1 MRRSISAR
9 IFAGFL
15 LVVLVFAAVMG
26 FTFYRMQ
33 EVGRQLDLINSSY
46 LRLTQSSSELYIIQR
61 NMLYWVAERSAGRGR
76 SRFIQTQVRAARRY
90 RLQQLEHALN
100 VVTRTQKSQLGEH
113 DQLFFHRTQKLLTKL
128 KSTFEKNEAPF
139 EKLFSD
145 LSEKEAE
152 REDVGESL
160 FKDENALVG
169 TIRRVRGSLNGRV
182 KAVGLQIEEDQRYVV
197 WAGLALVLA
206 LLISLIVTYRARQML
221 RPLKV
226 LVEGTKR
233 IGSGDYA
240 ERVTINSNDELGLL
254 AGEFNSMAA
263 AVEER
268 EQRLIR
274 SERLATAGRLASH
287 ITHEVRNP
295 LSSISLN
302 AEMLAEEL
310 EGLPTEKS
318 DEALT
323 LCREIHREVDRLTEI
338 TEEYLRFARLP
349 KPHLEA
355 EQLNDV
361 LSSLI
366 SFISKEMK
374 QRNVELVAEL
384 ESGLPTIQA
393 DENQLRQAFL
403 NLLRNAGE
411 SMGEAGGKVIIRTAK
426 HDGSIRVEIADQ
438 GEGIS
443 AENLAQIFEPFFS
456 TKRHG
461 TGLGLALTQ
470 QIFDEHGGSIRVVSK
485 IGEGTTFVVELPTA
499 SAVRDRSTPA

>member
-15 LVVLVFAAVMG
+15 LVVLLFASVMG

-33 EVGRQLDLINSSY
+33 EVGRQLELINSSY
-46 LRLTQSSSELYIIQR
+46 LRLTQSLSELYIIQR

-76 SRFIQTQVRAARRY
+76 SRFIQTQVRATRRY
-90 RLQQLEHALN
+90 RLQQVEHALR
-100 VVTRTQKSQLGEH
+100 VVTRTKKSQLDVH
-113 DQLFFHRTQKLLTKL
+113 DQQFFDRTQELLTKL
-128 KSTFEKNEAPF
+128 KRTFEQNEEAF
-139 EKLFSD
+139 EQLFSD
-145 LSEKEAE
+145 SASSETR
-152 REDVGESL
+152 REEVGEGL
-160 FKDENALVG
+160 FKDENGLVG
-169 TIRRVRGSLNGRV
+169 TIRRVRGGLNDRV
-182 KAVGLQIEEDQRYVV
+182 KSVGLQIEEDQRYVV
-197 WAGLALVLA
+197 WAGLSLVFA
-206 LLISLIVTYRARQML
+206 LLISLIVTFRARQML
-221 RPLKV
+221 RPLKI

-240 ERVTINSNDELGLL
+240 QRVIISSKDELGLL

-263 AVEER
+263 AVQER

-310 EGLPTEKS
+310 EGLPADKS
-318 DEALT
+318 EEALS

-349 KPHLEA
+349 KPHLEV
-355 EQLNDV
+355 ENLNDV

-366 SFISKEMK
+366 SFISKEM
-374 QRNVELVAEL
+374 RLSNVELVAEL
-384 ESGLPTIQA
+384 DPALPTIQA

-411 SMGEAGGKVIIRTAK
+411 ATGEQGGEVTIRTARVG
-426 HDGSIRVEIADQ
+426 DAIRVEIEDR
-438 GEGIS
+438 GGGIS
-443 AENLAQIFEPFFS
+443 PEDLAQIFEPFFS

-470 QIFDEHGGSIRVVSK
+470 QIFHEHGGSIRVESQLA
-485 IGEGTTFVVELPTA
+485 EGTTFIIELPIGGMG
-499 SAVRDRSTPA
+499 